1 MRKLYINNIFN
12 KWYNYIYKCLKVVI
26 ILYSIMII
34 EDDKK
39 MAKLIENHLERYGY
53 KTFSI
58 KDFSNIKDEVLE
70 CKPDLILMD
79 INLPFFDGFYWCSDI
94 RNHSKV
100 PIIFISARDSD
111 MDQVM
116 AIENGGDDFIT
127 KPFSYYVLLAKI
139 KGVLRRVYGSYAK
152 NDTDFFKIG
161 DLILY
166 TNKSMLEFKGRKT
179 ELSKNEFSLLLYL
192 LKNINK
198 IVSRDTLLEILWSDT
213 DFIDDNTLSVNVT
226 RLRKRLEEVGITNA
240 IETKRGQ
247 GYMLIN
253 KWESKE

>member
-1 MRKLYINNIFN
+1 M
-12 KWYNYIYKCLKVVI
+12 
-26 ILYSIMII
+26 YSILII

-39 MAKLIENHLERYGY
+39 LAKLIENHLSRYGY
-53 KTFSI
+53 RTFLI
-58 KDFSNIKDEVLE
+58 KDFSKIKDEVLK

-94 RNHSKV
+94 RNYSKV

-116 AIENGGDDFIT
+116 AIDNGGDDFIT

-139 KGVLRRVYGSYAK
+139 KSVLRRVYGSYAK
-152 NDTDFFKIG
+152 SDSDFLKVSG
-161 DLILY
+161 LTLY
-166 TNKSMLEFKGRKT
+166 TSNNLLEFKGKKI

-198 IVSRDTLLEILWSDT
+198 IVSRDTLLEILWNDT

-253 KWESKE
+253 NW